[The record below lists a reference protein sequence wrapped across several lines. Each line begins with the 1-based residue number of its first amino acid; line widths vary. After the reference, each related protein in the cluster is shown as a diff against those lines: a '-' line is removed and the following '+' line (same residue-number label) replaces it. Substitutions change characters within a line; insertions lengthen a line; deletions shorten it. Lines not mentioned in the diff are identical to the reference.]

1 MAPSLERKKPGVFG
15 IIIGAVLSTVL
26 GALLGVLHLASQ
38 RVEVVAEAPKEP
50 AAGTRYFITGEP
62 PKDSGRSME
71 RKLDQ
76 LENPGAEVA
85 FSEGELNA
93 WSHQTF
99 KPTQLEE
106 AEKNGAVMIV
116 AGRPNF
122 RFVGKELQLGMENE
136 LVVFGSSAPL
146 VLQARGGF
154 EHAGDKMRFKAS
166 EAYLGAL
173 PLHRLPA
180 GVLEAV
186 GERFAPVA
194 PKELAAVLDQASAIS
209 VADGQL
215 IVRLR

>member
-1 MAPSLERKKPGVFG
+1 MAPSLDRKKPGVFG
-15 IIIGAVLSTVL
+15 IISGAILSTVL

-50 AAGTRYFITGEP
+50 APGVRYFITGEA
-62 PKDSGRSME
+62 PKDSGRSLD
-71 RKLDQ
+71 RKLDL
-76 LENPGAEVA
+76 LENPGAEVS

-93 WSHQTF
+93 WSNQTF
-99 KPTQLEE
+99 KPTKID
-106 AEKNGAVMIV
+106 EKEKAGTVMIV

-122 RFVGKELQLGMENE
+122 RFVGTELQLGMENE

-154 EHAGDKMRFKAS
+154 ERTGDKMHFKAN

-173 PLHRLPA
+173 PLHRLPG

-186 GERFAPVA
+186 AGRFTPAA
-194 PKELAAVLDQASAIS
+194 PKEVAAVIDQASAIN